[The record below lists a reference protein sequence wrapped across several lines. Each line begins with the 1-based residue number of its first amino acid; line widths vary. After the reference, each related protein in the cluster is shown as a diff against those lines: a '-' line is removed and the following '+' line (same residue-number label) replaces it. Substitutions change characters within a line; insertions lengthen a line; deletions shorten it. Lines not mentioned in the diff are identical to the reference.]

1 MAASRRVHTAA
12 ESCYRL
18 DVLTY
23 DSRIPRGD
31 SQERQ
36 RRFFRTMA
44 VLFPISQRVN
54 ADTDGGSKLGL
65 RQPDKTAQRYHVGT
79 RLESAPHEASANTC
93 RNRRRELTRPQLHGF
108 IQGA

>member
-1 MAASRRVHTAA
+1 M
-12 ESCYRL
+12 
-18 DVLTY
+18 
-23 DSRIPRGD
+23 PRGD
-31 SQERQ
+31 SHSQERQ

-93 RNRRRELTRPQLHGF
+93 RNRRRELARPQLHGF
-108 IQGA
+108 IGFIQGA